1 MKKFL
6 LGIVL
11 VLMILT
17 VSVSAGT
24 AKLPDDFVGENEF
37 TIASIHELSQFVDNL
52 KNPEA
57 VEDVFYALA
66 DMKDPYNLQ
75 FVSLIGQMAGQSIW
89 DYSNTLLAGKTTDEL
104 IDLSENS
111 DKAWDNEYNLIAN
124 NAKTITSEGI
134 PYGITVHNVEFYAQG
149 QVRNNRVA
157 LNFPIDKRMPE
168 GVECHYYDD
177 ENFYIVINNGGVPY
191 MIFQLHLYP
200 TEEILD
206 WFNSVMLENQDKR
219 AIVYTGS
226 FIDNAGAMYT
236 MWNWEDYNHN
246 YITAEM
252 RLGKTTTSGSY
263 AANNSGRP
271 RDGEGM
277 WKYALEKHDNFYAI
291 ISSKGITTNE
301 ILTPVFENANGV
313 QSIAIGANPKETYN
327 TDYNKVTVLLTKFS
341 NDGEITTCY
350 YIPGEGYIEE
360 SLKTV
365 KLEKLGELDEPNL
378 ASSLPK
384 IDYQYNGANTGYI
397 LGYEGNVF
405 RPNANM
411 TRAEACTIFARLLLK
426 TNEIPTTYTTR
437 FTDVKKTDWF
447 YGAVSYL
454 DEMGFFYR
462 NTATVY
468 KPNEPITRAEFVELA
483 YNASNLVEE
492 EIELNF
498 ADVADDHFYY
508 NSIMAA
514 AKSGLVNGYE
524 DNTFRPDKT
533 ITRAEVVTVIN
544 RLLGLNVSE
553 RTVAVDKLENTFND
567 IDTHWAKLNVLMAS
581 NSNVHGDYYY
591 DVTLDGITETE
602 DTYTFKNKYVE
613 FTVSKKDGKV
623 TSFLNL
629 DDGGKQINSNAANP
643 QFIYAL
649 SSTGSKVLPKSMET
663 EGNRIKVTFANKA
676 VVYLLVDVKDNY
688 ITFEVD
694 SNLPKKFGRGVVF
707 ANFGTNIST
716 SRDNPDTYRIG
727 LWAMTWWTQPSEN
740 AISIQKAVNAAA
752 YNDISNETSTMGAK
766 VGLVLAKMEESFKLF
781 QEVSKATDRSVG
793 LASNTGGPFTAENP
807 INDQDYIIVM
817 DIAPAALDG
826 IIEMASEYDMDILDI
841 HQGGNTYSNG
851 DFYFWHASDGSAAA
865 FNREF
870 MTKIKAAGLTA
881 ALHTYAYFLDET
893 STELITDPKYQK
905 DIAYTDVL
913 TLDRNIT
920 KNRQNLPTEEDVSGV
935 DLKQQFDYYN
945 TRYFLIDE
953 EIVEAKIATS
963 EGFLQVTRG
972 MFGTVAAPHTK
983 GTKVYHLL
991 GKFGMLQPKLGSD
1004 LFYKIAD
1011 NTAKAYN
1018 EGGFSML
1025 YFDAIDGLGSATR
1038 GIGLGEEHHNYW
1050 FNAFTHRVLSQCHDD
1065 PIIEFSSSSTQMYNV
1080 RGRGGAIDTFNRGL
1094 KTVIRQHR
1102 SNSLSTSVGP
1112 YINTLGWFDF
1122 FTDRDL
1128 ISGMK
1133 NTFTKTLFHD
1143 DLDVLG
1149 TEAVAFNFT
1158 MVYNSIDSDL
1168 VNANPFYQD
1177 NLDYYNFYSK
1187 IRKARYF
1194 TEETKKEVQA
1204 LLKAG
1209 HEFKIIEKNP
1219 GEYAFLEMYYSKT
1232 NVGNGVGDPLEYT
1245 VVNPFKEQVPFIRI
1259 EQRYSTLFENP
1270 VTWIDIDETKSVK
1283 DLTLP
1288 IKTADFDMRENMVLK
1303 VNVKGTGKDGD
1314 AIVLEL
1320 EENTTGS
1327 TSIHRFFVD
1336 LNYTGWK
1343 EHVLVDCD
1351 QYDWDETKYT
1361 FAGVSGTY
1369 AENRIIPTF
1378 AYMNKFTVRTATENS
1393 KNACIGDLVFYAQS
1407 DVTVTNPSV
1416 TVAGKTMTFKT
1427 TLLAG
1432 EYLEY
1437 DPTTNKA
1444 TRYTRDQIKEDVEF
1458 DGLIKLSGGSAH
1470 GSYSVE
1476 TTDVPTV
1483 RAKVVFGF
1491 SGQEITNK

>member
-1 MKKFL
+1 MKKYL
-6 LGIVL
+6 LGLLL
-11 VLMILT
+11 VLMLLT
-17 VSVSAGT
+17 VTVSAGI
-24 AKLPDDFVGENEF
+24 AKLPEDFAGENEF
-37 TIASIHELSQFVDNL
+37 TIASIHDPYAFVDDL

-57 VEDVFYALA
+57 VEDVFYAIA
-66 DMKDPYNLQ
+66 DLQDPCNIP
-75 FVSLIGQMAGQSIW
+75 FVSLIGQMTGAGLW
-89 DYSNTLLAGKTTDEL
+89 DYASTLAAGKTTDEL
-104 IDLSENS
+104 IELGDNKDSG
-111 DKAWDNEYNLIAN
+111 WDNEYGFLFDS
-124 NAKTITSEGI
+124 AKTLTSEGI
-134 PYGITVHNVEFYAQG
+134 PYGISVSILEFYSQG
-149 QVRNNRVA
+149 QIRNNRVPI
-157 LNFPIDKRMPE
+157 NFPLEKRMPAGTE
-168 GVECHYYDD
+168 YHYYDE
-177 ENFYIVINNGGVPY
+177 ENFYVVINNGGIPY

-219 AIVYTGS
+219 AIVYTNS
-226 FIDNAGAMYT
+226 FIDNNGAMYT
-236 MWNWEDYNHN
+236 QWNWADYNHN

-252 RLGKTTTSGSY
+252 RQGMTTKSGSY
-263 AANNSGRP
+263 AVNNSGRP
-271 RDGEGM
+271 RDGDQF
-277 WKYALEKHDNFYAI
+277 WNYALSKHDNLYAVV
-291 ISSKGITTNE
+291 SCFGITTNK

-313 QSIAIGANPKETYN
+313 QSVAIGANPADNYN
-327 TDYNKVTVLLTKFS
+327 VEYGQAAILLTKFS
-341 NDGEITTCY
+341 NDGTITSCY

-360 SLKTV
+360 SLVTV

-384 IDYQYNGANTGYI
+384 VDYQYNGANKSYI
-397 LGYEGNVF
+397 LGYEGNTF

-411 TRAEACTIFARLLLK
+411 TRAEACTIFARLLLN

-437 FTDVKKTDWF
+437 FTDVKISDWF
-447 YGAVSYL
+447 YGAIAYL

-462 NTATVY
+462 NESTTY

-492 EIELNF
+492 DIELNF
-498 ADVADDHFYY
+498 ADVAEDHFYY
-508 NSIMAA
+508 RSIMAA

-524 DNTFRPDKT
+524 DNTFRPDNT

-544 RLLGLNVSE
+544 RLLGLNVSD
-553 RTVAVDKLENTFND
+553 RTISVDRLENTFVD
-567 IDTHWAKLNVLMAS
+567 IKGHWATNNILMAS
-581 NSNVHGDYYY
+581 NSAVHGEYYY
-591 DVTLDGITETE
+591 DVTLDGIVETA
-602 DTYTFKNKYVE
+602 DSYTFKNNYVE

-629 DDGGKQINSNAANP
+629 DDEGKNVNSNSASP
-643 QFIYAL
+643 QFIYLL
-649 SSTGSKVLPKSMET
+649 SSTGSKILPKSMET

-676 VVYLLVDVKDNY
+676 VVYLLIDVKDNY

-716 SRDNPDTYRIG
+716 SRDNPDSYRIG
-727 LWAMTWWTQPSEN
+727 LWGMTWWTQPSAD
-740 AISIQKAVNAAA
+740 AISIQKAVNAGV

-766 VGLVLAKMEESFKLF
+766 VGLVLAKMEESYKIF

-807 INDQDYIIVM
+807 VNDQDYIIVQ
-817 DIAPAALDG
+817 DIAPDALDG
-826 IIEMASEYDMDILDI
+826 FIDMASKYDMDILDI

-881 ALHTYAYFLDET
+881 ALHTYAFFLDET

-905 DIAYTDVL
+905 DIAYTDVS

-963 EGFLQVTRG
+963 EGFIQVTRG
-972 MFGTVAAPHTK
+972 MFGTTAAPHTK
-983 GTKVYHLL
+983 GTKIYHLL

-1018 EGGFSML
+1018 EGGFTML

-1112 YINTLGWFDF
+1112 YTNTLGWFDF
-1122 FTDRDL
+1122 FTDRNPAA
-1128 ISGMK
+1128 GMK

-1158 MVYNSIDSDL
+1158 MVYNSITPEW
-1168 VNANPFYQD
+1168 VNTNPFYQD

-1232 NVGNGVGDPLEYT
+1232 NIGNGVGDPLEYK

-1270 VTWIDIDETKSVK
+1270 SMWIDMDETKAVK

-1288 IKTADFDMRENMVLK
+1288 IKTDDFNMSQNMVLK
-1303 VNVKGTGKDGD
+1303 VNVQGTGKDGD

-1343 EHVLVDCD
+1343 EHVLLDCD

-1361 FAGVSGTY
+1361 FPGVTGTY
-1369 AENRIIPTF
+1369 QENRIIPTF
-1378 AYMNKFTVRTATENS
+1378 GYMNKFTVRAATESS
-1393 KNACIGDLVFYAQS
+1393 KNAIIGDLVFYAQS

-1416 TVAGKTMTFKT
+1416 TVGGKTMTFKT

-1437 DPTTNKA
+1437 DPKTNKA
-1444 TRYTRDQIKEDVEF
+1444 IRYTREQTKEDVEF
-1458 DGLIKLSGGSAH
+1458 DGQIKLSGGSTT
-1470 GSYSVE
+1470 GSYKVE
-1476 TTDVPTV
+1476 STTVPTV

-1491 SGQEITNK
+1491 SGDEITNK